1 MLRHTHKKRSFLL
14 HIAAGYRSV
23 RYNTDLPPPSLQS
36 CSSVRDRG
44 TSQAQDPGQAFTSIS
59 STFATGFVAFTWAPQ
74 MLPQMLFRELC
85 LVLLQLAPERGRLP
99 AASDKHSPWGEAL
112 KHHAVAEIRE
122 RYI

>member
-1 MLRHTHKKRSFLL
+1 MFLRKGQRNITSTRSWTGHL
-14 HIAAGYRSV
+14 RQSQV
-23 RYNTDLPPPSLQS
+23 RLQL
-36 CSSVRDRG
+36 V
-44 TSQAQDPGQAFTSIS
+44 
-59 STFATGFVAFTWAPQ
+59 VAFTWAPQ